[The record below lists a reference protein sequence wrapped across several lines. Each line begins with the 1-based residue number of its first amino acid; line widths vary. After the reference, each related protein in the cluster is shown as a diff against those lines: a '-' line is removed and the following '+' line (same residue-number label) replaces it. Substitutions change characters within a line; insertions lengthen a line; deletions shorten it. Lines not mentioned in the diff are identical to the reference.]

1 MNNANDTNEIKES
14 LVEIKTD
21 LNWIKETMK
30 SYDNYFATKS
40 QHIDLSNRVDKVEH
54 NFWYLLIG
62 FIFSICGFIIYVLEK
77 GIKI

>member
-1 MNNANDTNEIKES
+1 MSDINEIKES

-21 LNWIKETMK
+21 INWIKEVLK
-30 SYDNYFATKS
+30 SYDDNFTSKS

-54 NFWYLLIG
+54 YFWYLLIG
-62 FIFSICGFIIYVLEK
+62 FIFAVGGFIIFVVEK